1 MEDQL
6 LGAARVFA
14 SHYQIVVCDD
24 PARTIT
30 DDENWDREKAA
41 QGFAGAPTFRMVG
54 TDADLNDHW
63 VELVAASL
71 PPSFDQWQRIT
82 RIYFQSTS
90 GKVHVMSVIDNN
102 PLISANIKPGDYTV
116 YVAANNLG
124 IDQLSPG
131 EDHKL
136 TDAEIAARKDIEW
149 YRLFLVPGKPEVEGR
164 IVRPSATDCL
174 SLARRLREGTISP
187 PAAFPQI
194 VLPAL

>member
-63 VELVAASL
+63 VELVAGRGC
-71 PPSFDQWQRIT
+71 PHHIRK
-82 RIYFQSTS
+82 RS
-90 GKVHVMSVIDNN
+90 G
-102 PLISANIKPGDYTV
+102 
-116 YVAANNLG
+116 AA
-124 IDQLSPG
+124 
-131 EDHKL
+131 
-136 TDAEIAARKDIEW
+136 
-149 YRLFLVPGKPEVEGR
+149 
-164 IVRPSATDCL
+164 
-174 SLARRLREGTISP
+174 
-187 PAAFPQI
+187 
-194 VLPAL
+194 